1 MRNGVSGLSETSNES
16 PRIRRRTA
24 DRLLLGR
31 ARKRCSQKDY
41 DRVENGEVTATINT
55 ITCAEVQYVC
65 GRDDPETAQAYVT
78 RIRDWCDVTT
88 AESVWELAADYKR
101 DYNVALG
108 DAFTLATAA
117 TKDATAY
124 TGADDDF
131 DDVNVAVRRFREE
144 GVN

>member
-1 MRNGVSGLSETSNES
+1 MNHLVFDAEPLIAYYWDETGSDAVKT
-16 PRIRRRTA
+16 II
-24 DRLLLGR
+24 
-31 ARKRCSQKDY
+31 Y
-41 DRVENGEVTATINT
+41 RVENGEVTATVNT
-55 ITCAEVQYVC
+55 VTCTEVRYVC
-65 GRDDPETAQAYVT
+65 GRDNPEMAQAYVT

-131 DDVNVAVRRFREE
+131 DDVNVAVRRFRKE
-144 GVN
+144 GID